1 MIKNYPLLA
10 LLLSIFLSTALEAK
24 TFADIGHSFEISEES
39 FLTMIQRRVQ
49 QASVDGKLEGM
60 EEDIKKRVK
69 ERVLNPLP
77 VEGIQKTQE
86 ERSYYFDPSVTVEND
101 IRDHK
106 GALIHAKG
114 TKVNPLKTFSW
125 GVPLLLIDGSDQEQ
139 VSWALAQ
146 TGKVVLVK
154 GSPIELYRQTGHR
167 FYFDQGGKITQKF
180 QIRQVPARISQD
192 GINLLIQEIKETT

>member
-1 MIKNYPLLA
+1 MIKYYLFLA
-10 LLLSIFLSTALEAK
+10 LLLSTALEAK

-49 QASVDGKLEGM
+49 QASSDGKLEAL
-60 EEDIKKRVK
+60 EEDVKKRVK

-86 ERSYYFDPSVTVEND
+86 ERSYYFDPSITVEND

-106 GALIHAKG
+106 GTLIHAKG
-114 TKVNPLKTFSW
+114 TAVNPLKTFSW
-125 GVPLLLIDGSDQEQ
+125 GIPLLLIDGSDSEQ

-154 GSPIELYRQTGHR
+154 GSPLELARQTGQR
-167 FYFDQGGKITQKF
+167 FYFDQGGKIIEKF
-180 QIRQVPARISQD
+180 HIRQVPARISQD
-192 GINLLIQEIKETT
+192 TLRLLIEEVTV